1 MQLVNTIVSHN
12 DITIDLVKIKEVTKM
27 MIFVYKIKT
36 MRMKVRSMMRIKKSL
51 TTQNLK
57 ERDLMIIPNLRI
69 VMIADTNQALNI
81 AITTKIESI
90 ILD

>member
-27 MIFVYKIKT
+27 MIRLYKIKT
-36 MRMKVRSMMRIKKSL
+36 MRMKVRSMMKIKKSL

-57 ERDLMIIPNLRI
+57 EKDLMIIPNLRI

-81 AITTKIESI
+81 AITTKIELI